1 MKYLLLLTLL
11 TTSHVFSQK
20 TVKVRRAGD
29 FFTIQADNLAKIDLD
44 MSKQQVIEIM
54 GGSVTVAWLV
64 PGNIGR
70 EKEKVPQP
78 KYRDLLKD
86 ENGKNI
92 EILWYVVEFKKGKDG
107 CSPVILENNKV
118 VGVGWAVFED
128 YRKRKKI
135 EITID

>member
-11 TTSHVFSQK
+11 ISSHLYSQK
-20 TVKVRRAGD
+20 TVKVRRAVD
-29 FFTIQADNLAKIDLD
+29 FFAIQADNLAKIDLD
-44 MSKQQVIEIM
+44 MSKQQVVEIM
-54 GGSVTVAWLV
+54 GKSVTVAWHE
-64 PGNIGR
+64 PGYIG
-70 EKEKVPQP
+70 KEKQDVPQP

-86 ENGKNI
+86 ENGNNI

-135 EITID
+135 EISVD